1 MSGRTAGGFLGFA
14 LNALVVIGV
23 LVLLVPVAEIV
34 VRMVRPQALP
44 SQEFLRGFVL
54 KDMYVVDERAGYR
67 LAPHFSGKIERAGI
81 VTEFATN
88 SLGLRGEEPGAK
100 TGPRILAL
108 GDSFTWGW
116 GVAQGEEWIRVVER
130 KLNEELGPGAVETWN
145 GAVNGYGTANELALL
160 ERVGPELRPDLV
172 LLGFFAN
179 DMTDNLLG
187 PDTFTVRD
195 GFLFDRFSHE
205 YFQESFL
212 ARESHLYRLLSVAW
226 ETARVRYLGGVPTTR
241 AVKNFSPAEFAR
253 GRDLSA
259 ELILRMRDR
268 AEEMGARFAV
278 VWLPADVYVLGGS
291 RPEDI
296 PLRYNLQERVAA
308 AGIPSLDLLPRFLE
322 EDRTPGLYLLPADG
336 HLSVRGNR
344 VVGRAVARWILE
356 EDLIP

>member
-1 MSGRTAGGFLGFA
+1 V
-14 LNALVVIGV
+14 ALVLGV

-34 VRMVRPQALP
+34 VRLVYPQTLP
-44 SQEFLRGFVL
+44 SQEFLRAFVL
-54 KDMYVVDERAGYR
+54 KDMYVADPEAGYR
-67 LAPHFSGKIERAGI
+67 LAPEFSGRIERAGI
-81 VTEFATN
+81 VTDFATN
-88 SLGLRGEEPGAK
+88 SLGLRGSEPGPK
-100 TGPRILAL
+100 SRPRILAL

-116 GVAQGEEWIRVVER
+116 GVSQGEEWIRVVER
-130 KLNEELGPGAVETWN
+130 ELNEERGEGSVETWN

-160 ERVGPELRPDLV
+160 ERVGPDLQPDLV

-187 PDTFTVRD
+187 PDAFTIRD
-195 GFLFDRFSHE
+195 GYLFDRFSHD
-205 YFQESFL
+205 YFRESFL

-226 ETARVRYLGGVPTTR
+226 ETARVKYFGGVPTTR
-241 AVKNFSPAEFAR
+241 AVKNFSQEEFER

-268 AEEMGARFAV
+268 AAAMGARFAV
-278 VWLPADVYVLGGS
+278 VWLPADVYALGGS

-296 PLRYNLQERVAA
+296 PLRHQLQERVAA
-308 AGIPSLDLLPRFLE
+308 AGIPSLDLLPVFLQE
-322 EDRTPGLYLLPADG
+322 SRISGLYLLPADG

-356 EDLIP
+356 EGLIPG